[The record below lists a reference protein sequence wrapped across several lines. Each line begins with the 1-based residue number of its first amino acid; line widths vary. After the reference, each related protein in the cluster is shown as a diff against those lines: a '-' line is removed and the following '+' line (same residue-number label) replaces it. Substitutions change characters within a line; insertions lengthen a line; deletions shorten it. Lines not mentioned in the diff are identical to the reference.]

1 MHKPSTQLAF
11 ITVNYNG
18 IQDTRALINSIQALR
33 LTIEYS
39 IVVIDNG
46 SVINEWASLLNEFPF
61 LLGGRSEVNLGF
73 AGGNNL
79 GLTMVDAEYYYFIN
93 NDTILPIDAG
103 SQIEDMIQFLAS
115 DSSIGGASP
124 KIKYVEPANLL
135 QYAGCT
141 PLSRVTLRNRQIGYK
156 EEDEGQYDEIV
167 KVPYMHGAA
176 MLVRGQVIKEI
187 GPMPDLYFLYYEELD
202 WCEQILKRF
211 QLFYYPRAV
220 ILHKESASTGVDSPF
235 KKYYL
240 SRNRLIYA
248 FRNRKGVERIASIIY
263 LTAIQVVKA
272 LAEFVKGNSNSC
284 KAILNGVK
292 EGLVWGIRTN
302 NS

>member
-1 MHKPSTQLAF
+1 MPKNSTQLAF

-18 IQDTRALINSIQALR
+18 IQDTRALVHSIKQCG
-33 LTIEYS
+33 LTVDYKI
-39 IVVIDNG
+39 IVIDNG
-46 SVINEWASLLNEFPF
+46 SQIDEYTSLLQEFPF
-61 LLGGRSEVNLGF
+61 LIGQRSNINLGF

-93 NDTILPIDAG
+93 NDTILPMDAG
-103 SQIEDMIQFLAS
+103 RQIDGMIEFLAS
-115 DSSIGGASP
+115 DSSIGGVSP
-124 KIKYVEPANLL
+124 KIKYIEPANLL

-141 PLSRVTLRNRQIGYK
+141 PLSRITLRNRQIGYK
-156 EEDEGQYDEIV
+156 EQDEGQYDEIL

-176 MLVRGQVIKEI
+176 MLVPRQVIKEI
-187 GPMPDLYFLYYEELD
+187 GPMPDVYFLYYEELD

-211 QLFYYPRAV
+211 QLFYYPYAV
-220 ILHKESASTGVDSPF
+220 ILHKESASTGIDSPF

-248 FRNRKGVERIASIIY
+248 FRNRKGKERISSIIY
-263 LTAIQVVKA
+263 LTTIQVVKA
-272 LAEFVKGNSNSC
+272 LAEFSKGNSNSC

-292 EGLVWGIRTN
+292 DGLVWGIKIKK
-302 NS
+302 